1 MGDISSH
8 FDPFKPHSGC
18 YTIAVGE
25 GVPSE
30 QLGKDPADAELLV
43 EGEVGEVQGQSP
55 GNEERPKSSIA
66 KTVQTRPRP

>member
-1 MGDISSH
+1 
-8 FDPFKPHSGC
+8 
-18 YTIAVGE
+18 
-25 GVPSE
+25 VPSE